1 MLAAAV
7 ALSMAPPAAAAVSC
21 PDGATTH
28 AARLIEFQTMM
39 MDVALR
45 CGRVGVPFVD
55 HLDTMAAKHHAV
67 FEGARSRVRTF
78 MAALAEQ
85 MRGAGAKGPGAKE
98 PGAKASGAASPARHG
113 DPLERYMT
121 MLGNR
126 YGAGSTTPDR
136 CHAFDAIALSL
147 ADSGNTDKLLTMVS
161 ESLIGQTLLE
171 NLIGCP
177 AKP

>member
-1 MLAAAV
+1 MLAAAL
-7 ALSMAPPAAAAVSC
+7 AMAQPAAAAVSC
-21 PDGATTH
+21 PDGPTAQ

-45 CGRVGVPFVD
+45 CDRVGVPFVD
-55 HLDTMAAKHHAV
+55 HLDTMATKHRAV

-78 MAALAEQ
+78 MTALAEQ
-85 MRGAGAKGPGAKE
+85 MRAPGAKGAGP
-98 PGAKASGAASPARHG
+98 KASSAAPPARHG

-147 ADSGNTDKLLTMVS
+147 AESGNTEKLLTMVS

-171 NLIGCP
+171 SLIGCP